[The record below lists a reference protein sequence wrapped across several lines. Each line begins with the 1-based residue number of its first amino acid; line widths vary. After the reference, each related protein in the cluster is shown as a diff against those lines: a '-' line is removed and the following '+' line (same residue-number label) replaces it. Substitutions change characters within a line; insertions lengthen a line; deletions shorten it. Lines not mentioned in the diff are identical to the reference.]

1 MTDTPHH
8 TPWVVAL
15 TGGIAAG
22 KSAVSRRFQ
31 ALGVHVRDADV
42 AAREVVAPG
51 TSGLAAIVETFGHDI
66 LQADGSLDRRA
77 LREMVFANEER
88 RRRLEA
94 IVHPRINAWLRER
107 GHGDDGPYCLLA
119 IPLLAETWPQYEW
132 VDRILLVEASVEARI
147 ARLTQRDGI
156 DEAAARR
163 MLDAQASDEARRAL
177 ADDVIDNNGVESDLD
192 AAVERLHQRYL
203 ELSSP

>member
-1 MTDTPHH
+1 MSDTPRPA
-8 TPWVVAL
+8 PWIVAL

-22 KSAVSRRFQ
+22 KSAVSRRFE
-31 ALGVHVRDADV
+31 AHGVHVLDADV
-42 AAREVVAPG
+42 AARDVVASG
-51 TSGLAAIVETFGHDI
+51 TSGLAAIVEAFGHDI
-66 LQADGSLDRRA
+66 LQADGNLDRRA
-77 LREMVFANEER
+77 LRERVFADKEG

-94 IVHPRINAWLRER
+94 IVHPRVDAWLRER
-107 GHGDDGPYCLLA
+107 SRADNGPYVMLA

-132 VDRILLVEASVEARI
+132 VDRILLVEASAEARI

-163 MLDAQASDEARRAL
+163 MLEAQASDEARRAL

-192 AAVERLHQRYL
+192 AAVERLHQHYL
-203 ELSSP
+203 ELSST

>member
-1 MTDTPHH
+1 MSDTPRPA
-8 TPWVVAL
+8 PWIVAL

-22 KSAVSRRFQ
+22 KSAVSRRFE
-31 ALGVHVRDADV
+31 AHGVHVLDADV
-42 AAREVVAPG
+42 AARDVVAFG
-51 TSGLAAIVETFGHDI
+51 TSGLAAIVEAFGHDI
-66 LQADGSLDRRA
+66 LQADGNLDRRA
-77 LREMVFANEER
+77 LRERVFADKEG

-94 IVHPRINAWLRER
+94 IVHPRVDAWLRER
-107 GHGDDGPYCLLA
+107 SRADNGPYVMLA

-132 VDRILLVEASVEARI
+132 VDRILLVEASAGARI

-163 MLDAQASDEARRAL
+163 MLEAQTSDEARRAL

-192 AAVERLHQRYL
+192 AAVERLHQHYL